1 LQTGPKQTPLHL
13 LSFATSPSVAQRRL
27 SALNHP
33 FDPTLS
39 LLHPITMGGSGG
51 GAGSDEFFVPHT
63 GSEGW
68 RGLLE
73 NKRALGLATF
83 ASLGGVLY
91 GYNQGVFGQVQVMHN
106 FTKNYNDTVSRCF
119 SLALL
124 VYRLCSLCLTRP
136 LPFSLRSAI
145 LSSRACSPVF
155 SNSERKSCPRVRAV
169 QQGPNCSDPRC
180 LRPF

>member
-1 LQTGPKQTPLHL
+1 
-13 LSFATSPSVAQRRL
+13 
-27 SALNHP
+27 
-33 FDPTLS
+33 
-39 LLHPITMGGSGG
+39 MGGGG

-106 FTKNYNDTVSRCF
+106 FTTNYNDTVSRCF
-119 SLALL
+119 SLPLL
-124 VYRLCSLCLTRP
+124 VHPPLFTLSHSPNSILTQIGDP
-136 LPFSLRSAI
+136 LIKGMLTSI
-145 LSSRACSPVF
+145 LELGA
-155 SNSERKSCPRVRAV
+155 
-169 QQGPNCSDPRC
+169 
-180 LRPF
+180 